1 MKLKIYFSYFFII
14 FVLLSFGQPSYAA
27 DLAQRLSGKILLQ
40 VESVGEAWYINPLDL
55 KRYYLGRPSDAF
67 ELMRSLGLGVSELDY
82 ERFQKEGAERLKG
95 RILLRVR
102 AQGEAYYVNPSDSR
116 LYYLGRPSDA
126 FEVMRRFGLGIKNDD
141 LEQIVANINVKSEN
155 DIPDTQV
162 NTNKTYRWRYRNQD
176 YSLDFALNPELY
188 QIYQGT
194 PRTYSYYLGQ
204 EPEDIRD
211 AFYSLFLQIK
221 DEDQETL
228 ALLERLKQQADDLGL
243 SPDERAAFVLSF
255 VQYLDYDYVKAAQTN
270 TQANYPFET
279 LYLQRGICSDTT
291 FLAVLWLRELGYGA
305 AILDFPDSNHS
316 AVGIACP
323 LLDSLNNS
331 GYCYVET
338 TNYFPIGVVPAAL
351 KDGQAQGNNTSF
363 DNLFSILSLGRMEIK
378 QATKGR
384 IFQGVAA
391 VKREVLS
398 LKNKKENLD
407 NLQSNLDLKS
417 AAIDLQYNQLLAKQV
432 ELQNLKEG
440 GNISA
445 YNQMVPL
452 YNDLVADYQ
461 AELNLYQAMVL
472 DYNQAV
478 ADFNSGYK
486 AFYQQ

>member
-1 MKLKIYFSYFFII
+1 
-14 FVLLSFGQPSYAA
+14 
-27 DLAQRLSGKILLQ
+27 
-40 VESVGEAWYINPLDL
+40 
-55 KRYYLGRPSDAF
+55 
-67 ELMRSLGLGVSELDY
+67 
-82 ERFQKEGAERLKG
+82 
-95 RILLRVR
+95 
-102 AQGEAYYVNPSDSR
+102 
-116 LYYLGRPSDA
+116 
-126 FEVMRRFGLGIKNDD
+126 
-141 LEQIVANINVKSEN
+141 
-155 DIPDTQV
+155 
-162 NTNKTYRWRYRNQD
+162 
-176 YSLDFALNPELY
+176 
-188 QIYQGT
+188 
-194 PRTYSYYLGQ
+194 
-204 EPEDIRD
+204 
-211 AFYSLFLQIK
+211 
-221 DEDQETL
+221 
-228 ALLERLKQQADDLGL
+228 
-243 SPDERAAFVLSF
+243 
-255 VQYLDYDYVKAAQTN
+255 LDYDYVKAAQTT